1 MVYVR
6 DLSGPVFNPVDT
18 ASWSERIRARRGSAA
33 GLADADGGGR
43 CAREGKCSPRCPEGR
58 VLPRRG
64 APRDLMPRARGARAD
79 RAAAGGGDES
89 QSDREYDLAY
99 KFNNTGPVS
108 RPACMSLPTAPR
120 GRVERVVI
128 LPTIDST
135 SGSSN
140 SVPVGCR
147 AKIY

>member
-1 MVYVR
+1 MLMVGGAALGR
-6 DLSGPVFNPVDT
+6 
-18 ASWSERIRARRGSAA
+18 ASAPPGVQRAGYSLGAARREI
-33 GLADADGGGR
+33 
-43 CAREGKCSPRCPEGR
+43 C
-58 VLPRRG
+58 
-64 APRDLMPRARGARAD
+64 RARGARAD